1 MKVKEADTPVHIPKG
16 RFWRKK
22 QRKSNHK
29 KKNLLENPY
38 IKLES
43 KDDFKALMGK
53 IKWIFSHAKHV
64 IPYLIFC
71 IILNVIFALIG
82 IFNVVVSKSLIDSA
96 IAGNQSDVMKWLTIM
111 ITITLFNM
119 CISPITSF
127 LSTHSS
133 MKLSQGIQRKI
144 YKHVEYSDWLESSKI
159 HSVSLL
165 TRITSDVGNISS
177 TILGTI
183 PSLVSLTVTLVGS
196 FYTLISWAPS
206 IALVAVFIGP
216 FMVIIGRIFSKKLK
230 ELYKAAQEEDV
241 KYRSFMQE
249 SIQNIMIVK
258 TFCMEKINMGRL
270 EDIQNNKYKI
280 AMKNTKFSV
289 LTSMSM
295 SFCSS
300 LAYFTIFIWGILNI
314 TKGVTTYGTFTG
326 MLQLYS
332 KVQAPFSSLAGMI
345 PGFIGTIA
353 AAERLMEIEDLPLE
367 KAGTTENTEKF
378 TKPNIEF
385 KGVTFGYKENTTI
398 LDNINLTIPSGETI
412 AFVGPSGEGKTTII
426 RLLLSLINPQEGTA
440 ALREED
446 IYEEFTRD
454 HRHLISY
461 VPQGNTLF
469 SGTIRDNLKY
479 GNPDASDELIKEAL
493 KNACALDF
501 VEELE
506 EGLNTAIGER
516 GVGISEGQAQR
527 VAIARSF
534 LREKPILI
542 LDEATSALDPET
554 EVKVLKSIKNL
565 KTKPT
570 CIIITHRPS
579 ALNICNRIIKLE
591 KGRLREVSRDSIYE
605 VASELV

>member
-426 RLLLSLINPQEGTA
+426 RLLLSLINPQEGSA
-440 ALREED
+440 ALREAD

-479 GNPDASDELIKEAL
+479 GNHDASDEMIKEAL

-554 EVKVLKSIKNL
+554 EVKVLKSIKSLNP
-565 KTKPT
+565 KPT